1 MYVHPTYAVT
11 PAREPLGVI
20 DAWMWARAF
29 KEGKAPREGIA
40 ESLRWLEGYARV
52 AEQAQTMPGTRL
64 VYVADREADIVALIR
79 RARDLGTPADWLIR
93 SQHDRS
99 LGKGA
104 PKLSAVLAASP
115 VLGEVQFQMASRQ
128 GQAARR
134 VHQEVRVLRQALPD
148 DEGGTVTVSVV
159 LANEVSAPSGVKP
172 VQWRLLTNREVP
184 TLEEAVMLIDWYR
197 ARWEVELLFH
207 TLKNGCRVEALQLDA
222 YPKLERAIALYLVVA
237 WRIGHLMRIG
247 RTHPE
252 GDAGLV
258 FEPDEIRVAY
268 ALHGKRPPTKPQI
281 NQVLRLIAMLGG
293 FIGRKGDGEPG
304 VKSIWIGLQKVR
316 TVIQARPLIEAGNA
330 K

>member
-1 MYVHPTYAVT
+1 
-11 PAREPLGVI
+11 
-20 DAWMWARAF
+20 
-29 KEGKAPREGIA
+29 
-40 ESLRWLEGYARV
+40 
-52 AEQAQTMPGTRL
+52 MPETRL
-64 VYVADREADIVALIR
+64 VYVADREADIVALMR

-99 LGKGA
+99 LGMGA
-104 PKLSAVLAASP
+104 PKLSAALAAVP

-134 VHQEVRVLRQALPD
+134 VHQEIRVLRQALPD

-159 LANEVSAPSGVKP
+159 LANEVNAPSGVKP

-207 TLKNGCRVEALQLDA
+207 TLKNGCRVEALQLDV

-268 ALHGKRPPTKPQI
+268 ALHGKRPPTTPQV

-304 VKSIWIGLQKVR
+304 VKSI
-316 TVIQARPLIEAGNA
+316 
-330 K
+330 